1 MPAFEY
7 QALDAAGRTRKG
19 VTEGDTARS
28 VRSQLRSEGLTPLDL
43 LEIGES
49 SAATRGTRTHSGR
62 GGAGGIGA
70 LDLALAT
77 RQMATLARAGLPVE
91 EWLATVA
98 RQSEKQKVRNILS
111 AVRTRVMEGHSL
123 AQALGAFPRA
133 FPEIY
138 RSTVSAGEASGHLHL
153 VLERL
158 AEYLENRHALRQKVM
173 LALIY
178 PVILTL
184 VALGVTVGLV
194 VYVVPEVVQVFEG
207 LDQQLPTLTRM
218 LISTSDL
225 LRTYGLYALIAL
237 GVLVAL
243 MTRWLRKPGPRMRFD
258 RLVLRLPLVGRL
270 VRGLNTARFARTLSI
285 LSASGVSLLD
295 ALRTGAEVIG
305 NRPMRAA
312 VEDASLRIR
321 EGRSI
326 GQALEE
332 TGYFPPITVHLIRSG
347 ESSGRLTE
355 MLERAAETQEQ
366 EVESRISVSMGL
378 FEPLLILTMG
388 GIVLTIVLAILLPIF
403 ELNQLVN

>member
-1 MPAFEY
+1 
-7 QALDAAGRTRKG
+7 
-19 VTEGDTARS
+19 
-28 VRSQLRSEGLTPLDL
+28 
-43 LEIGES
+43 
-49 SAATRGTRTHSGR
+49 
-62 GGAGGIGA
+62 
-70 LDLALAT
+70 
-77 RQMATLARAGLPVE
+77 MATLARAGLPVE

-98 RQSEKQKVRNILS
+98 RQSEKPRVRNILS

-123 AQALGAFPRA
+123 AQALGGFPSI

-138 RSTVSAGEASGHLHL
+138 RSTVAAGESSGHLHL

-158 AEYLENRHALRQKVM
+158 ADYLENRHALRQKVM

-194 VYVVPEVVQVFEG
+194 VYVVPEVVQVFAG
-207 LDQQLPTLTRM
+207 LDQQLPMLTRL
-218 LISTSDL
+218 LIGTSDA
-225 LRTYGLYALIAL
+225 LRAYGLYALIVL
-237 GVLVAL
+237 GVGLAL
-243 MTRWLRKPGPRMRFD
+243 LARWLRKPGPRMRFD
-258 RLVLRLPLVGRL
+258 RLLLRLPLVGRL
-270 VRGLNTARFARTLSI
+270 VRGINTARFARTLSI
-285 LSASGVSLLD
+285 LAASGVPLLE

-312 VEDASLRIR
+312 VEEASLRIR

-332 TGYFPPITVHLIRSG
+332 TGYFAPVIVHLIRSG

-355 MLERAAETQEQ
+355 MLERAAENQEQ
-366 EVESRISVSMGL
+366 EVESRISVGMGL

>member
-1 MPAFEY
+1 VPAFEY
-7 QALDAAGRTRKG
+7 QALDPAGRTRKG

-28 VRSQLRSEGLTPLDL
+28 VRSQLRSEGLVPLEL
-43 LEIGES
+43 REIVES
-49 SAATRGTRTHSGR
+49 STTTKGARPSSSRA
-62 GGAGGIGA
+62 AGGIHA

-123 AQALGAFPRA
+123 AQALGGFPRV

-138 RSTVSAGEASGHLHL
+138 RSTVAAGEASGHLHL

-158 AEYLENRHALRQKVM
+158 ADYLENRHALRQKVM

-178 PVILTL
+178 PAILTL
-184 VALGVTVGLV
+184 VALGVTVGLI
-194 VYVVPEVVQVFEG
+194 VYVVPEVVKVFDG
-207 LDQQLPTLTRM
+207 LDQELPALTRL
-218 LISTSDL
+218 LIGTSDF
-225 LRTYGLYALIAL
+225 LRAYGLHA
-237 GVLVAL
+237 LVAL
-243 MTRWLRKPGPRMRFD
+243 GILAAIVARWLRKPGSRMRFD
-258 RLVLRLPLVGRL
+258 RLLLRLPLFGRL

-285 LSASGVSLLD
+285 LAASGVPLLE
-295 ALRTGAEVIG
+295 ALRTGGEVIG
-305 NRPMRAA
+305 SRPMRAA

-321 EGRSI
+321 EGRGI

-332 TGYFPPITVHLIRSG
+332 TGYFAPVIVHLIRSG

-355 MLERAAETQEQ
+355 MLERAAENQEQ

-388 GIVLTIVLAILLPIF
+388 GIVLAIVLAILLPIF
-403 ELNQLVN
+403 ELNQLVR